1 MDKEALDVLRKHTVT
16 MTALAKA
23 LDRLSEEIK
32 KMPLNLAVGSGSA
45 PLVSGPRKPD
55 KYDEANARI
64 ERLNGEQ
71 TNPDKLTFE
80 QRLQR
85 LEANKP

>member
-45 PLVSGPRKPD
+45 P
-55 KYDEANARI
+55 
-64 ERLNGEQ
+64 
-71 TNPDKLTFE
+71 
-80 QRLQR
+80 
-85 LEANKP
+85 